1 MDGKYLRAT
10 AVAPTPGRGH
20 ETDVRAGG
28 CACVAFV
35 GAVQDGSGPL
45 QPMPGFEILAGGGY
59 KHQDGVRG
67 KIAFNTTEQLITFYG
82 WGIGQAALYSMNGKS
97 GRSEI
102 HILNER
108 RSRAVIDCDG
118 PLR

>member
-20 ETDVRAGG
+20 ETNVRAGG
-28 CACVAFV
+28 YACVAFV

-59 KHQDGVRG
+59 KHQDRMV
-67 KIAFNTTEQLITFYG
+67 
-82 WGIGQAALYSMNGKS
+82 
-97 GRSEI
+97 
-102 HILNER
+102 
-108 RSRAVIDCDG
+108 
-118 PLR
+118 

>member
-1 MDGKYLRAT
+1 M
-10 AVAPTPGRGH
+10 
-20 ETDVRAGG
+20 
-28 CACVAFV
+28 
-35 GAVQDGSGPL
+35 
-45 QPMPGFEILAGGGY
+45 
-59 KHQDGVRG
+59 RG

-82 WGIGQAALYSMNGKS
+82 WALDKQAALYSINGKS